1 MDIKMEKIITIPEIP
16 AKYDS
21 EGNIIHA
28 AIPETTIYNHG
39 PNQAD
44 DDFLKIHSFLQEHK
58 KD

>member
-1 MDIKMEKIITIPEIP
+1 MEKIITIPEIP

-21 EGNIIHA
+21 EGNIIHP

-44 DDFLKIHSFLQEHK
+44 DDFLKSHIFAVNDK
-58 KD
+58 KE